1 MAEVIGV
8 VSGAITFATVVVQ
21 LGKSIVTLRNC
32 WNQLNDAPEDIRRL
46 VREIEL
52 LSLILGDLEEDL
64 SQDSVSIALS
74 NSKYV
79 LKCITLCKEAVKD
92 LDSMCID
99 IVRDTKPVKNL
110 RRVFKSTKLVI
121 QKGKIEKHVA
131 RLQFVMHLLEL
142 SQQCYMRCVSI

>member
-8 VSGAITFATVVVQ
+8 VSGAITFATVVIQ
-21 LGKSIVTLRNC
+21 LGKSIATLKDC

-46 VREIEL
+46 KREIEL
-52 LSLILGDLEEDL
+52 LSLIVGSLKEDL

-74 NSKYV
+74 NSNNV
-79 LKCITLCKEAVKD
+79 LKCITFCEEAVKD
-92 LDSMCID
+92 LDLVCID

-110 RRVFKSTKLVI
+110 RWAFKSTKLVI